1 MSAIDDSEYANITSH
16 SPIAPKYAHPIDR
29 DSAHEI
35 LQRKIAASADVA
47 EPAPPSRN
55 VPIREPQP
63 LEPPR
68 SQYPSTRGG
77 RKEDKGVIGEMMNS
91 RIAQNVGRQV
101 ARTVTQQV
109 MRGIFGMLKG
119 K

>member
-1 MSAIDDSEYANITSH
+1 M
-16 SPIAPKYAHPIDR
+16 
-29 DSAHEI
+29 
-35 LQRKIAASADVA
+35 
-47 EPAPPSRN
+47 
-55 VPIREPQP
+55 
-63 LEPPR
+63 
-68 SQYPSTRGG
+68 G
-77 RKEDKGVIGEMMNS
+77 S